1 MIFSSFLSLLV
12 SLVRGLIAIAFFTL
26 LERKV
31 IGYAQIRKGPN
42 KVGLM
47 GLPQPFADA
56 LKLFAKEQTSPSLS
70 NVLVFLLAPIR
81 GLTLALLLWF
91 LYPLTHPSYFLK
103 FGVLIFLAV
112 SSLNVYITLAAG
124 WASNS
129 KYALLGALRGVAQTI
144 SYEVRLALIL
154 LGVLVI
160 VNSFN
165 ISTININN
173 TYWLILIMGPS
184 FFIWFITALAETNRT
199 PFDFREGESELVS
212 GFNVEYSG
220 GPFALIFISEYINIL
235 IVRLL
240 SAVFFTGRISF
251 SAVGGPLLGVK
262 TMLLAFRFL

>member
-1 MIFSSFLSLLV
+1 M
-12 SLVRGLIAIAFFTL
+12 AFFTL

-42 KVGLM
+42 KVGLI

-56 LKLFAKEQTSPSLS
+56 LKLIVKEQTRPSMS
-70 NVLVFLLAPIR
+70 NVLVFLVAPIR
-81 GLTLALLLWF
+81 GLILAILLWF

-154 LGVLVI
+154 LGVLVMT
-160 VNSFN
+160 NSFN

-173 TYWLILIMGPS
+173 IYWLILIISPS
-184 FFIWFITALAETNRT
+184 FF
-199 PFDFREGESELVS
+199 
-212 GFNVEYSG
+212 
-220 GPFALIFISEYINIL
+220 
-235 IVRLL
+235 
-240 SAVFFTGRISF
+240 
-251 SAVGGPLLGVK
+251 
-262 TMLLAFRFL
+262 M